1 MNSRE
6 NVVEDTKEILS
17 LLTDTSVEEKKLKEF
32 TDKAEFVVSKVREL
46 MDRNSKEEMN
56 QDDVQKEYEEY
67 DLEHQKIMKEINN
80 LNFEITNKEQKAK
93 EINSFIELLKSKP
106 LIIDNFD
113 RELFAFMID
122 KAVVNPDGSIT
133 FVFRNGKEIVV

>member
-6 NVVEDTKEILS
+6 NVVGDTKEILS
-17 LLTDTSVEEKKLKEF
+17 LLTDTLVEVKKLKEF

-67 DLEHQKIMKEINN
+67 DLEHQNIMKEINN
-80 LNFEITNKEQKAK
+80 LNFKITSKDQKAK

-113 RELFAFMID
+113 RDIFAFMIE
-122 KAVVNPDGSIT
+122 KAIVNTDGSIS
-133 FVFRNGKEIVV
+133 FVFRNEKEIVK